1 MTTSRF
7 SDFTGFFDD
16 AAIFPPG
23 SAELPD
29 AVRAHLQRRSAP
41 IQPLVGPLL
50 LTEARLSEAAAL
62 ATEMA
67 GELGIDLAREP
78 LRVGLVVAPGALD
91 QALRV
96 AAEPPQGVVISGL
109 ELKTDQRWREQLAA
123 GVELAQDA
131 PYSVHVELSGDAVA
145 EGGVK
150 ELAGTAARLKYRTGG
165 LEATLFPSVAQLASV
180 IDAAAQAEVP
190 FKLTAGLHQA
200 VRHTGP
206 KTGFQHH
213 GFLNIALATAAARSG
228 ADFDRVQRLLA
239 ERDHD
244 AVRAAYA
251 ETSASWRTLFESFG
265 TCSISEP
272 IESLIALDLLDPA
285 LLSTT

>member
-1 MTTSRF
+1 M
-7 SDFTGFFDD
+7 
-16 AAIFPPG
+16 
-23 SAELPD
+23 
-29 AVRAHLQRRSAP
+29 
-41 IQPLVGPLL
+41 
-50 LTEARLSEAAAL
+50 
-62 ATEMA
+62 ATEVA

-244 AVRAAYA
+244 AVRARPTPRPRRPGGRFRILRHLQYLRAHRVA
-251 ETSASWRTLFESFG
+251 DRTRSARSRPVVHHVEVKHEHS
-265 TCSISEP
+265 
-272 IESLIALDLLDPA
+272 
-285 LLSTT
+285 STR